1 MTAFVRSGRP
11 GWRLRTANPLI
22 AGGPDPSA
30 VIQIRDRLAAH
41 AEVRRPRPVGA
52 FVSICTIRSG
62 HHAAGRQGPD
72 SSSRSIGVCGYS
84 EERREAALPFAIR
97 SNADSCA
104 GLRLDDRRGLRHAP
118 RPRTTIRSCISK
130 SLLGKYTIEFSSRR
144 DRVSFELHDRR
155 PIVAAIQRGVLDP
168 SPET

>member
-22 AGGPDPSA
+22 AGGPDRNA
-30 VIQIRDRLAAH
+30 VIQIRDRFAAH
-41 AEVRRPRPVGA
+41 AEGPAPTTRWCVCLNLHYQIGASRRRPAGPRFFFAFYRRLRLLRGA
-52 FVSICTIRSG
+52 ARSSSSICNSVKRGFLRWS
-62 HHAAGRQGPD
+62 
-72 SSSRSIGVCGYS
+72 
-84 EERREAALPFAIR
+84 
-97 SNADSCA
+97 
-104 GLRLDDRRGLRHAP
+104 RLDDRRGLRHAP